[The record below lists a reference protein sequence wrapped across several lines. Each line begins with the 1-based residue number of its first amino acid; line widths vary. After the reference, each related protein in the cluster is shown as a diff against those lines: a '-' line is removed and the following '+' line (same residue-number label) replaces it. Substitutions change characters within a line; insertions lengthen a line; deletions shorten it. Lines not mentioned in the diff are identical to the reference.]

1 MLLSDGTE
9 PEAARRAGRRRRR
22 AGRHARVAGTV
33 TATAR
38 VVLDPVG
45 ARLEPGE
52 ILVAP
57 STDPGWTPL
66 FLTAG
71 GLVMEMGGA
80 NSHGAVVAREYGI
93 PAVVGVP
100 GRHHPDHTGQTV
112 TVDGA
117 AGTVTPA

>member
-1 MLLSDGTE
+1 MDGI
-9 PEAARRAGRRRRR
+9 GRNRL
-22 AGRHARVAGTV
+22 TL
-33 TATAR
+33 ATTPLPRPA
-38 VVLDPVG
+38 
-45 ARLEPGE
+45 PGE

-100 GRHHPDHTGQTV
+100 AATQRIQDGQRIEVRGAEGCVITG
-112 TVDGA
+112 
-117 AGTVTPA
+117 